1 MIAHDDAGRAL
12 RRGLVHGLR
21 AVSALALV
29 GFVGLAVMGSA
40 QPVVRQEPFVRRAWP
55 EVVAGRWTGRGI
67 AYGMHR
73 DGQRPGG
80 ASPSRAQIAE
90 DLALLAPHW
99 STLRVYGSTEPTG
112 TVLEVLRAS
121 HPDMGLV
128 LGVWIEP
135 ELVRDSVRHAFVV
148 DAAKAREN
156 RRQIDAAVRLA
167 RRDADL
173 IRAIVVGNETQVFW
187 SGHKV
192 PPDQLIAAIRELRAR
207 TRLPVTTADDFNFWN
222 KPESRAIAVECDFA
236 MVHAHPLWNG
246 QSPDSA
252 IAWSEARLAEIR
264 ALHPGLPL
272 VLGETGW
279 ATQRTDTGDEAKYM
293 KYPSSDSAQAVFMQ
307 AYAAWI
313 ATRPLPVFVFE
324 AFDENWKGGDKPD
337 EVEKH
342 WGLYR
347 ADRSPKPAVA
357 GTH

>member
-1 MIAHDDAGRAL
+1 MMHDDSGRGM
-12 RRGLVHGLR
+12 RRGGMQVLRGL
-21 AVSALALV
+21 SALVLT
-29 GFVGLAVMGSA
+29 GFVGIAIMGSSR
-40 QPVVRQEPFVRRAWP
+40 PIVRQEPFVRRAWP
-55 EVVAGRWTGRGI
+55 DSVAGRWTGRGL

-80 ASPSRAQIAE
+80 PSPSRAQIAE
-90 DLALLAPHW
+90 DLAILAPHW
-99 STLRVYGSTEPTG
+99 ATLRVYGSTEPTG
-112 TVLEVLRAS
+112 TVLQVMRAS

-135 ELVRDSVRHAFVV
+135 ETVRDSVKHAFVT
-148 DAAKAREN
+148 DPAKVREN
-156 RRQIDAAVRLA
+156 RRQIDEAVRLA

-173 IRAIVVGNETQVFW
+173 VRAIVVGNETQVFW

-192 PPDQLIAAIRELRAR
+192 PPEQLIAAIRELRAR

-222 KPESRAIAVECDFA
+222 KPESEVIARECDFA

-246 QSPDSA
+246 QSPETA
-252 IAWSEARLAEIR
+252 IPWTEAQLAEIR
-264 ALHPGLPL
+264 ARHPGLPL

-293 KYPSSDSAQAVFMQ
+293 KSPSSDAAQVEFMR
-307 AYAAWI
+307 AYEAWI

-357 GTH
+357 GAR

>member
-1 MIAHDDAGRAL
+1 MIHDDSGRGMRRVGMQVL
-12 RRGLVHGLR
+12 RGL
-21 AVSALALV
+21 SALVLTGLV
-29 GFVGLAVMGSA
+29 GIAAMGSSR
-40 QPVVRQEPFVRRAWP
+40 PIVRQEPFVRRAWP
-55 EVVAGRWTGRGI
+55 DSVAGRWTGRGL

-80 ASPSRAQIAE
+80 PSPSRAQIAE
-90 DLALLAPHW
+90 DLAILAPHW
-99 STLRVYGSTEPTG
+99 ATLRVYGSTEPTG
-112 TVLEVLRAS
+112 TVLQVMRAS
-121 HPDMGLV
+121 HPDVGLV

-135 ELVRDSVRHAFVV
+135 ETVRDSVKHAFVT
-148 DAAKAREN
+148 DPAKVREN
-156 RRQIDAAVRLA
+156 RRQIDEAVRLA

-173 IRAIVVGNETQVFW
+173 VRAIVVGNETQVFW

-192 PPDQLIAAIRELRAR
+192 PPEQLIAAIRELRAR

-222 KPESRAIAVECDFA
+222 KPESEVIARECDFA

-246 QSPDSA
+246 QSPETA
-252 IAWSEARLAEIR
+252 IAWTEAQLAEIR
-264 ALHPGLPL
+264 ARHPGLPL

-293 KYPSSDSAQAVFMQ
+293 KSPSSDAAQVEFMR
-307 AYAAWI
+307 AYEAWI

-357 GTH
+357 GAR

>member
-1 MIAHDDAGRAL
+1 MNGHDETGRL
-12 RRGLVHGLR
+12 RRRWFMDAAR
-21 AVSALALV
+21 AALV
-29 GFVGLAVMGSA
+29 LILLGFVGLAVMGSTR
-40 QPVVRQEPFVRRAWP
+40 PVVRQEPFVRRAWP
-55 EVVAGRWTGRGI
+55 EFVAGRWTGRGL

-80 ASPSRAQIAE
+80 PSPTRAEIAE
-90 DLALLAPHW
+90 DLAILAPGW
-99 STLRVYGSTEPTG
+99 ATLRVYGSTEPTG
-112 TVLEVLRAS
+112 TVLDVMRAK

-135 ELVRDSVRHAFVV
+135 ETVRDSVRHAFVT
-148 DAAKAREN
+148 DAAKVREN

-187 SGHKV
+187 SGHRV
-192 PPDQLIAAIRELRAR
+192 PPEQLISAIRELRAR

-222 KPESRAIAVECDFA
+222 KPESEAIARECDFA

-246 QSPDSA
+246 QSPETA
-252 IAWSEARLAEIR
+252 IAWTEARLAEIR
-264 ALHPGLPL
+264 ALHPSLPL

-293 KYPSSDSAQAVFMQ
+293 KSASSDSAQVEFMRVYE
-307 AYAAWI
+307 AWLAA
-313 ATRPLPVFVFE
+313 RPLPVFIFE

-347 ADRSPKPAVA
+347 ADRRPKPAVA
-357 GTH
+357 GSR